1 MPITRKSISR
11 AAVAAS
17 ALLAL
22 SGCETTDPVD
32 GNIGVE
38 NNSFSAKLKE
48 IGYEPLLMPSSIN
61 EPGALV
67 ALSTNDDGDTYLEWV
82 GDLASC
88 GVPEEVFEPREGAFP
103 QFGGGKSYDI
113 GLNVLAN
120 LNGGATVGG
129 NLGAA
134 KSSTLT
140 VNKAGNE
147 VIPRLLVAAWL
158 TNPLNE
164 EQINPACF
172 SAMKDQK
179 VAIISDVAFI
189 EDGAFG
195 FKDQNG
201 AKINVDAAVL
211 EEIGELGGDI
221 GASAAS
227 DGEMSFNERIY
238 VGYKTAFFLPGNSFL
253 GSGGEGL
260 EDATD
265 ALGAAIGD

>member
-1 MPITRKSISR
+1 MPNTRKSVSL
-11 AAVAAS
+11 AAVAAA
-17 ALLAL
+17 ALFAL
-22 SGCETTDPVD
+22 SGCETTDPVSGTID
-32 GNIGVE
+32 PE
-38 NNSFSAKLKE
+38 SNSFTAKLTE
-48 IGYEPLLMPSSIN
+48 IGYTPLLMPSSIN

-67 ALSTNDDGDTYLEWV
+67 AVSTNDGGDTYLEWV

-88 GVPEEVFEPREGAFP
+88 GVPEDVFAPREGAFP

-120 LNGGATVGG
+120 LSGGATVGG

-134 KSSTLT
+134 KTSQLT

-147 VIPRLLVAAWL
+147 VIPRLKVAAWL

-164 EQINPACF
+164 ENIEDYCLKAIT
-172 SAMKDQK
+172 DQK

-189 EDGAFG
+189 EDGSFG

-201 AKINVDAAVL
+201 AKITVDAAVV

-227 DGEMSFNERIY
+227 NGEMSFNERIY
-238 VGYKTAFFLPGNSFL
+238 VGYKTAFFLPGSSFL
-253 GSGGEGL
+253 GSGGEDL

-265 ALGAAIGD
+265 ALSGAIGN